1 MSPAVVVGFI
11 LILLGLYSIATT
23 RNLVRI
29 LIALEL
35 VTVGAFAALAP
46 LASANPGLL
55 FYGVLI
61 LVMISVSEAS
71 ILAALI
77 YRTYALTESTDVSAV
92 AGGREP

>member
-1 MSPAVVVGFI
+1 MSPPVVVGFI
-11 LILLGLYSIATT
+11 LILLGLYNIAVT
-23 RNLVRI
+23 RNLVRV

-35 VTVGAFAALAP
+35 VTVGAFAALTP
-46 LASANPGLL
+46 LAANNPSLL

-77 YRTYALTESTDVSAV
+77 YRNYTLTKATDISAV
-92 AGGREP
+92 TSGREV